1 MSLFKIQ
8 KSNVPSEI
16 FAAIDIGS
24 SKVCCAIAKLNREI
38 SAESNITIKVVG
50 AASHATRGIRGA
62 SITNLEELEDS
73 ILNCVHSAEQ
83 LAKQT
88 IRSVYVNIPAE
99 ALQSH
104 YITTK
109 ISISGH
115 PIKESH
121 LSRALDLSRDQ
132 KSIGNNRKIIHI
144 FPISYDLD
152 NNTNIQDPKGMLGDV
167 LTTRLHVITA
177 PTNLIANLSAC
188 IGRCHLDID
197 AFVAGPYA
205 TALSCLV
212 NDEKEMGVT
221 LLDIGSHSISM
232 MCFHNGNPIYMGCIP
247 LGGSHITHDIAQ
259 GLNTNLSQAER
270 LKTLYGTLLGTLDDR
285 ETILVTQLGEDE
297 TSYANPVSKS
307 FLMHIIKARADEI
320 IENIDHTL
328 RLQHIDPIAMQRFV
342 ITGGSSQLQGMR
354 DVMQSHFNKSIRVAT
369 PQGLQGVGDIV
380 NTPTF
385 SLCAGLL
392 HYAKREYQGL
402 QMYTA
407 LEKPKGVFA
416 RAWKW
421 IRQHI

>member
-8 KSNVPSEI
+8 KSSIPSET

-24 SKVCCAIAKLNREI
+24 SKVCCAIARLNRELNKEKGM
-38 SAESNITIKVVG
+38 AIKIAGV
-50 AASHATRGIRGA
+50 ASHATKGIRGA
-62 SITNLEELEDS
+62 SITNLEDLEDS
-73 ILNCVHSAEQ
+73 ILNAVHSAEQ

-88 IRSVYVNIPAE
+88 IRSVYVNLPAE

-109 ISISGH
+109 ISIAGH

-121 LSRALDLSRDQ
+121 LSRALDVSRDQ
-132 KSIGNNRKIIHI
+132 KSIGYGRKIIHI
-144 FPISYDLD
+144 FPLSYDLD
-152 NNTNIQDPKGMLGDV
+152 DNTNIQEPKGMLGDV

-177 PTNLIANLSAC
+177 PIHLIANLSSC
-188 IGRCHLDID
+188 IGRCHLDIN

-212 NDEKEMGVT
+212 DDEKEMGVT
-221 LLDIGSHSISM
+221 LLDLGSHSVSI
-232 MCFHNGNPIYMGCIP
+232 MCFHNGSPIYMGCIP
-247 LGGSHITHDIAQ
+247 LGGNHITHDIAQ

-285 ETILVTQLGEDE
+285 ETILVTQLGEDN
-297 TSYANPVSKS
+297 TTYANPVSKS
-307 FLMHIIKARADEI
+307 FLMHIIKSRADEI
-320 IENIDHTL
+320 IETIERTL
-328 RLQHIDPIAMQRFV
+328 TTQCIDPIPMQRFV

-354 DVMQSHFNKSIRVAT
+354 EIMQTHFNRTVRVAI
-369 PQGLQGVGDIV
+369 PQGLQGIGDVV

-385 SLCAGLL
+385 SLCGGLL
-392 HYAKREYQGL
+392 HYAMMDYQGL
-402 QMYTA
+402 QMHTA
-407 LEKPKGVFA
+407 LEKPKGIFG

>member
-8 KSNVPSEI
+8 KSNIPSET

-38 SAESNITIKVVG
+38 NNEKSVTIKIAGV
-50 AASHATRGIRGA
+50 ASHATKGIRGA
-62 SITNLEELEDS
+62 SIINLEDLEDS

-88 IRSVYVNIPAE
+88 IRSVYINLPAE

-109 ISISGH
+109 ISTSGH

-121 LSRALDLSRDQ
+121 LSRALDVSRDQ
-132 KSIGNNRKIIHI
+132 KSIGYGRKIIHI
-144 FPISYDLD
+144 FPLSYDLD

-177 PTNLIANLSAC
+177 PVNLIANLSAC
-188 IGRCHLDID
+188 IGRCHLDIN

-205 TALSCLV
+205 TSLSCLV

-221 LLDIGSHSISM
+221 LLDIGSHSVSI
-232 MCFHNGNPIYMGCIP
+232 MCFHNGNPIYLGCIP
-247 LGGSHITHDIAQ
+247 LGGSHITNDIAQ

-285 ETILVTQLGEDE
+285 ETILVTQLGEDN
-297 TSYANPVSKS
+297 TTYANPVSKS
-307 FLMHIIKARADEI
+307 FLMHIIKSRADEI
-320 IENIDHTL
+320 IETIERTL
-328 RLQHIDPIAMQRFV
+328 AIQNIDPIAMQRFV
-342 ITGGSSQLQGMR
+342 ITGGSSQLQGIR
-354 DVMQSHFNKSIRVAT
+354 EVMQAHFNRAVRVAT
-369 PQGLQGVGDIV
+369 PQGLQGIGDVV

-392 HYAKREYQGL
+392 HYAMQEYQGL
-402 QMYTA
+402 QMHTA
-407 LEKPKGVFA
+407 LEKPKGIFV
-416 RAWKW
+416 RTWKW
-421 IRQHI
+421 IRQHA